1 MATLSRLARAKREL
15 QPLEQGDLDSLC
27 GLYAI
32 INAVRLVV
40 YPDHILTPGILGC
53 LFERGLST
61 LSHKRKLKQTVT
73 HGIDN
78 ALWLLMCQAVIAK
91 AETLVERRIAIR
103 PLVDEDRRWRTRDV
117 VGSIKRAVNHDR
129 PVLICLEGRLDHCSV
144 VVGSSTTRLYLFDSA
159 GSRWISIASL
169 AAGDR
174 QLNRPHF
181 VAREGA
187 VVIECRP
194 SKSFRYT
201 CGMGASPFHVF
212 GTMSGTGHFT
222 AGMRIRAND
231 RHWDLPGAL
240 PADRLP

>member
-27 GLYAI
+27 GLYAV

-40 YPDHILTPGILGC
+40 YPDHILTPGMLGR
-53 LFERGLST
+53 LFERGLRT

-78 ALWLLMCQAVIAK
+78 VLWLLVCRAVIEE
-91 AETLVERRIAIR
+91 AETLVECRIAITH
-103 PLVDEDRRWRTRDV
+103 LFGENRRWVTRHV
-117 VGSIKRAVNHDR
+117 LASIKRAINHDR

-169 AAGDR
+169 AAGDQ

-194 SKSFRYT
+194 S
-201 CGMGASPFHVF
+201 
-212 GTMSGTGHFT
+212 
-222 AGMRIRAND
+222 
-231 RHWDLPGAL
+231 
-240 PADRLP
+240 

>member
-27 GLYAI
+27 GLYAV

-40 YPDHILTPGILGC
+40 SPDHILTPGMLGR

-78 ALWLLMCQAVIAK
+78 ALWLLMCRAVITE
-91 AETLVERRIAIR
+91 AETLIECRIAIR
-103 PLVDEDRRWRTRDV
+103 PLIGEDRPWRTRDA
-117 VGSIKRAVNHDR
+117 VGSIKRAVRHDR

-144 VVGSSTTRLYLFDSA
+144 VVGSSTTRLNLFDSA
-159 GSRWISIASL
+159 GRHWISIDSL
-169 AAGDR
+169 AASDR
-174 QLNRPHF
+174 RSLKPHW

-187 VVIECRP
+187 VVVKC
-194 SKSFRYT
+194 
-201 CGMGASPFHVF
+201 
-212 GTMSGTGHFT
+212 
-222 AGMRIRAND
+222 
-231 RHWDLPGAL
+231 
-240 PADRLP
+240 

>member
-1 MATLSRLARAKREL
+1 MAPLSGLARAKREI

-27 GLYAI
+27 GLYAV

-40 YPDHILTPGILGC
+40 YPDHILTPGMLAR

-78 ALWLLMCQAVIAK
+78 ALWLLMCQAVVTE

-103 PLVDEDRRWRTRDV
+103 PLVGEDRPWRTRDV
-117 VGSIKRAVNHDR
+117 VGSIKRAVRHDR

-144 VVGSSTTRLYLFDSA
+144 VVGSSATRFYLFDSA
-159 GSRWISIASL
+159 GRHWISIDSL
-169 AAGDR
+169 AASER
-174 QLNRPHF
+174 RSNRPHF

-194 SKSFRYT
+194 S
-201 CGMGASPFHVF
+201 
-212 GTMSGTGHFT
+212 
-222 AGMRIRAND
+222 
-231 RHWDLPGAL
+231 
-240 PADRLP
+240 